1 MGDTYVFL
9 ESSCSKWTYFARKQH
24 EESTTHELTVC
35 EAAFCIL
42 APEVAAGQRNER
54 GIFRGDKIVNKTI
67 LMCYYFL
74 YI

>member
-1 MGDTYVFL
+1 MFL
-9 ESSCSKWTYFARKQH
+9 ESSRPKWTLFSRKQH
-24 EESTTHELTVC
+24 EESTIHGLTVC

-54 GIFRGDKIVNKTI
+54 SIFRSDKIVHKTI
-67 LMCYYFL
+67 LICYHFL